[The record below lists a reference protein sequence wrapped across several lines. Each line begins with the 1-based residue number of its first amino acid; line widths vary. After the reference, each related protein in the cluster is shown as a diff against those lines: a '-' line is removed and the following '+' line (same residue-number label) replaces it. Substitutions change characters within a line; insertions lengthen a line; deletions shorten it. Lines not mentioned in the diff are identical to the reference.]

1 MEGIAWFSDITKDSV
16 NIAGGKGAN
25 LGEMYR
31 LGLPIPDGFVV
42 KAQTYG
48 RYLHERILNET
59 IANKLAGINV
69 DDTET
74 LQRVAAEIQEL
85 IRSTSIPKEIVNEI
99 IDAYELLCAKEE
111 GGANALIEPEDL
123 FVAVRSSA
131 TAEDLPS
138 ASFAGQQ
145 ASFLNVKGAKNVVQ
159 AVLDCW
165 ASLFTARA
173 IYYRTK
179 QGFDHNKV
187 LIAAVVQKMVN
198 SSKSG
203 IMFTV
208 NPATNVE
215 NEIVIE
221 AVLGLGE
228 AIVSGS
234 VTPDLYIIN
243 KETMKLTHH
252 EIKNQKWGYFRDVET
267 GANYKKTLAPEDG
280 NTQKLNDKDIQEY
293 ARLGKKI
300 EAHYGRPQDIEW
312 AMEGKTHYIVQARAV
327 TTFKPKKIVKEETS
341 SILPSAE
348 TLVAQAT
355 GISEERQEE
364 NNESV
369 KIIEPTKSVEVPKSA
384 ESVES
389 TKSVEQRKEINEA
402 AESESETFEHGK
414 ELLAGDVACQG
425 LVTGPVCLVKDLAD
439 LKNVSKGDIMVTE
452 MTTPD
457 MVPAMQVA
465 AGIVTDEGG
474 LTCHAAIVSR
484 EMGVPCIV
492 GTSTATNVLHSG
504 DIVTVDAYHGKVYAG
519 NVHGKLSEDHAEKIL
534 AANIDPSELPT
545 TRTLVKVIL
554 GVADRAE
561 RGAATG
567 ADGVGLLRLEFIIA
581 QGGVHPAEHLRRGTL
596 SEYVA
601 LLVDHVGRIGR
612 AFGEKPVW
620 VRSSDLRTDEYRG
633 LVGGDQESHESDPML
648 GWHGIRRLL
657 DNEEILR
664 AEFRAIKELYDAGVR
679 NLGIMIPF
687 VIRASE
693 VAAAKKIFEDETG
706 LVACSDVAFGVMIET
721 PAACGVIEEI
731 VKVGI
736 SFVSFGTNDLT
747 QLTLGIDRN
756 NERLNSRFDEMHPA
770 VLTQIADVIAV
781 CKDAGV
787 ETSIC
792 GQAGSREVM
801 AKFLVEHGVDSISA
815 NMDAVATI
823 RRVVAKVEEE
833 VDNN

>member
-1 MEGIAWFSDITKDSV
+1 LD
-16 NIAGGKGAN
+16 
-25 LGEMYR
+25 
-31 LGLPIPDGFVV
+31 GLD
-42 KAQTYG
+42 
-48 RYLHERILNET
+48 
-59 IANKLAGINV
+59 V

-74 LQRVAAEIQEL
+74 LQRVAEEIQEL
-85 IRSTSIPKEIVNEI
+85 IKSTSIPKEIANQIV
-99 IDAYELLCAKEE
+99 DAYELLCAKED
-111 GGANALIEPEDL
+111 GGANALVDPQDL

-145 ASFLNVKGAKNVVQ
+145 ASFLNVKGAKAVVQ

-208 NPATNVE
+208 NPATNTE

-234 VTPDLYIIN
+234 VTPDLYIID
-243 KETMKLTHH
+243 KQTMHLKHH
-252 EIKNQKWGYFRDVET
+252 EVKEQKWGYFRDIET
-267 GANYKKTLAPEDG
+267 GANYKKTLTSEEG
-280 NTQKLNDKDIQEY
+280 GSQKLHDKDIQEY

-312 AMEGKTHYIVQARAV
+312 AMEGDKHFIVQARAV
-327 TTFKPKKIVKEETS
+327 TTFKPKKETKPDLKAEELGEEKSRDSAEVNSEPELPTAEKLVAEEKEETE
-341 SILPSAE
+341 PK
-348 TLVAQAT
+348 
-355 GISEERQEE
+355 QEE
-364 NNESV
+364 
-369 KIIEPTKSVEVPKSA
+369 KEVVDQT
-384 ESVES
+384 EEL
-389 TKSVEQRKEINEA
+389 EI
-402 AESESETFEHGK
+402 EHGE
-414 ELLAGDVACQG
+414 ELLHGDVASQG
-425 LVTGPVCLVKDLAD
+425 LVTGPVCVVKDLHD
-439 LKNVSKGDIMVTE
+439 LKNVSKGNIMVTE

-465 AGIVTDEGG
+465 TGIVTDEGG

-492 GTSTATNVLHSG
+492 GTETATKSLKTG
-504 DIVTVDAYHGKVYAG
+504 DFVTVDAYHGKVYAG
-519 NVHGKLSEDHAEKIL
+519 DVHSKLSEDHKEKI
-534 AANIDPSELPT
+534 AAATIDPSELPT
-545 TRTLVKVIL
+545 TRTEVKVIL
-554 GVADRAE
+554 GVADRAA

-581 QGGVHPAEHLRRGTL
+581 QGGVHPAEHLRKGTL

-612 AFGEKPVW
+612 AFGDKPVW
-620 VRSSDLRTDEYRG
+620 VRSSDLRSDEYRG
-633 LVGGDQESHESDPML
+633 LVGGDKESHESDPML

-664 AEFRAIKELYDAGVR
+664 AEFRAIKKLYNEGVR

-693 VAAAKKIFEDETG
+693 VAKAKNIFESETG
-706 LVACSDVAFGVMIET
+706 LTACSDVAFGVMIET

-756 NERLNSRFDEMHPA
+756 NEKLNSRFDEMHPA
-770 VLTQIADVIAV
+770 VLAQISDVIAV
-781 CKDAGV
+781 CKEAGV

-801 AKFLVEHGVDSISA
+801 AKFLVEHGIDSISA

-823 RRVVAKVEEE
+823 RRVVAKVEKELE
-833 VDNN
+833 S